1 MQLPSILY
9 SISSA
14 LRSKNA
20 KAIVVGGSVRDC
32 FMGLKVKDYDI
43 EVYGICDMDAL
54 EHILSL
60 FGKVNIVG
68 KSYGILKLSHNGK
81 EYDIS
86 LPRTETKIGNRHKDF
101 HITCDSSMS
110 YEDAFK
116 RRDFTIN
123 AIGYDIENKSFI
135 DPFGGIDDIHKKN
148 LRHINNDT
156 FIEDPLRVYR
166 AIQFISRFGF
176 TLHDSTFKLCQKMV
190 DDNML
195 EHLPKERVYAEL
207 KKMLLK
213 SKYPSTGFKL
223 AKELGVLRY
232 YPELKALVGL
242 HQSPIYHPEGDVWT
256 HTMMALDE
264 MAKLKTG
271 NDKKD
276 ERLFWAVLCHD
287 FGKAT
292 HTQITSK
299 KNTAIGHEMAG
310 IEPMHLFMDRLTN
323 EHKMIMQIEPLVRY
337 HLAPYQLYKQK
348 ATIKAIRR
356 LSTKVNIEELV
367 IVAKADFLGRLTP
380 EARNGVFEAGEWLLA
395 ESKKIG
401 VNNKP
406 PVPLL
411 QGRDIVKL
419 GLQPS
424 PVFKNILQEAYEAQ
438 IEGAITTSDEA
449 LAWAK
454 KRLNIEN
461 KY

>member
-14 LRSKNA
+14 LKSKNA
-20 KAIVVGGSVRDC
+20 KAIVVGGSVRDY
-32 FMGLKVKDYDI
+32 FMGLRVKDYDI

-54 EHILSL
+54 ENILSS

-68 KSYGILKLSHNGK
+68 KSYGILKLSHDGE

-101 HITCDSSMS
+101 DITCDSSMS

-123 AIGYDIENKSFI
+123 AVGYDIESKNFI
-135 DPFGGIDDIHKKN
+135 DPFGGIEDINKKC
-148 LRHINNDT
+148 LRHINDDT
-156 FIEDPLRVYR
+156 FAEDPLRVYR
-166 AIQFISRFGF
+166 AVQFISRFGF

-195 EHLPKERVYAEL
+195 EHLPKERVYAEF

-213 SKYPSTGFKL
+213 SKYPSRGFQL

-242 HQSPIYHPEGDVWT
+242 HQSLIYHPEGDVWT

-271 NDKKD
+271 DDKKD
-276 ERLFWAVLCHD
+276 EKLLWAVLCHD

-292 HTQITSK
+292 HTQIENDK
-299 KNTAIGHEMAG
+299 ITAIGHEKAG
-310 IEPMHLFMDRLTN
+310 VELVYSFMSRLTN
-323 EHKMIMQIEPLVRY
+323 EHKLIMKIEPLVKY
-337 HLAPYQLYKQK
+337 HLAPSQLYKQK

-367 IVAKADFLGRLTP
+367 MVAKADFLGRLTP
-380 EARNGVFEAGEWLLA
+380 EAQEGIFEAGKWLLA

-401 VNNKP
+401 VSSRAP
-406 PVPLL
+406 TPLL
-411 QGRDIVKL
+411 QGRDLIKL

-424 PVFKNILQEAYEAQ
+424 PAFKNILHEAYEAQ
-438 IEGAITTSDEA
+438 IEGIITTHNEA
-449 LAWAK
+449 LAWIRK
-454 KRLNIEN
+454 LLNIEN
-461 KY
+461 E

>member
-14 LRSKNA
+14 LKCKNA
-20 KAIVVGGSVRDC
+20 KAIVVGGSVRDY
-32 FMGLKVKDYDI
+32 FMGMEVKDYDI

-54 EHILSL
+54 ENILSS

-68 KSYGILKLSHNGK
+68 KSYGILKLSHNRE

-101 HITCDSSMS
+101 DITCDSSMS

-123 AIGYDIENKSFI
+123 AVGYDIESKNFI
-135 DPFGGIDDIHKKN
+135 DPFGGIEDINKKC
-148 LRHINNDT
+148 LRHINDDT
-156 FIEDPLRVYR
+156 FVEDPLRVYR
-166 AIQFISRFGF
+166 AVQFTSRFGF
-176 TLHDSTFKLCQKMV
+176 TLHDSTFELCQKMV
-190 DDNML
+190 DNNML
-195 EHLPKERVYAEL
+195 EHLPKERVYAEF

-213 SKYPSTGFKL
+213 SKYPSRGFQL
-223 AKELGVLRY
+223 AKELRVLRY

-271 NDKKD
+271 DDKKD
-276 ERLFWAVLCHD
+276 EKLLWAILCHD
-287 FGKAT
+287 FGKTT
-292 HTQITSK
+292 HTQIENDK
-299 KNTAIGHEMAG
+299 ITAIGHEKAG
-310 IEPMHLFMDRLTN
+310 VEVVYSFMSRLTN
-323 EHKMIMQIEPLVRY
+323 EHKLIMKIEPLVRY
-337 HLAPYQLYKQK
+337 HLAPSQLYKQQ

-367 IVAKADFLGRLTP
+367 LVAKADFLGRLTP
-380 EARNGVFEAGEWLLA
+380 EAQNGVFEAGEWLLA

-401 VNNKP
+401 VSNKAP
-406 PVPLL
+406 TPLL
-411 QGRDIVKL
+411 QGRDLIKL

-424 PVFKNILQEAYEAQ
+424 PAFKNILHEAYEAQ
-438 IEGAITTSDEA
+438 IEGIIATHNEA
-449 LAWAK
+449 LAWARK
-454 KRLNIEN
+454 LLNIEN
-461 KY
+461 

>member
-1 MQLPSILY
+1 MQLPSILCA
-9 SISSA
+9 ISSA
-14 LRSKNA
+14 LKDKHA
-20 KAIVVGGSVRDC
+20 KAVVVGGSVRDY
-32 FMGLKVKDYDI
+32 FMGIEVKDYDI

-54 EHILSL
+54 ENILSS

-68 KSYGILKLSHNGK
+68 KSYGILKLSHDGK

-110 YEDAFK
+110 YEDAFR

-123 AIGYDIENKSFI
+123 AIGYDIENKNFI
-135 DPFGGIDDIHKKN
+135 DPFGGIEDIHKKN

-156 FIEDPLRVYR
+156 FIEDPLRIYR

-195 EHLPKERVYAEL
+195 EHLPKERVYAEF

-213 SKYPSTGFKL
+213 SKYPSSGFKL
-223 AKELGVLRY
+223 AKELRVLRY

-242 HQSPIYHPEGDVWT
+242 RQSPIYHPEGDVWT

-271 NDKKD
+271 NDNKD
-276 ERLFWAVLCHD
+276 EKLLWAVLCHD
-287 FGKAT
+287 FGKST
-292 HTQITSK
+292 HTQIENGK
-299 KNTAIGHEMAG
+299 ITAIGHEKAG
-310 IEPMHLFMDRLTN
+310 IELVNSFMSRLTN
-323 EHKMIMQIEPLVRY
+323 EHKFIKQIEPLVRY
-337 HLAPYQLYKQK
+337 HLTPSQLYKQK
-348 ATIKAIRR
+348 ASIKAIRR
-356 LSTKVNIEELV
+356 LSTKVNIEELL

-380 EARNGVFEAGEWLLA
+380 EAQKGVFEAGEWLLA

-401 VNNKP
+401 VSNKP
-406 PVPLL
+406 PTPLL
-411 QGRDIVKL
+411 QGRDLVKL
-419 GLQPS
+419 GLEPS
-424 PVFKNILQEAYEAQ
+424 PVFKNILHEAYEAQ
-438 IEGAITTSDEA
+438 IEGIIATHDEA

-454 KRLNIEN
+454 KLLDQKINL
-461 KY
+461 